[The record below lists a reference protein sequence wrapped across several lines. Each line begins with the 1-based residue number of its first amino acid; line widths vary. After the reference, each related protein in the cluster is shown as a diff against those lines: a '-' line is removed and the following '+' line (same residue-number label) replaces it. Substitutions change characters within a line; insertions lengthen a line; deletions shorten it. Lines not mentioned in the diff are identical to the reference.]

1 MLNKNFREFLKLL
14 VDNEVR
20 FLIVGGYAVGVHG
33 FPRYTGDMDV
43 FIALE
48 PRNAARVLNVFN
60 EFGFGGM
67 AISEA
72 DFLEKDTIVEIGREP
87 NKIQILTG
95 IDGVEFAAA
104 YDNRMEVDIEGLR
117 IPFIGIDEL
126 IENKKASGRS
136 KDRIDVE
143 ELERIKKRD

>member
-48 PRNAARVLNVFN
+48 PRNAAR
-60 EFGFGGM
+60 
-67 AISEA
+67 
-72 DFLEKDTIVEIGREP
+72 
-87 NKIQILTG
+87 
-95 IDGVEFAAA
+95 
-104 YDNRMEVDIEGLR
+104 
-117 IPFIGIDEL
+117 
-126 IENKKASGRS
+126 
-136 KDRIDVE
+136 
-143 ELERIKKRD
+143 RD